1 MNKQFRLATDEI
13 INNFIATANTLPLL
27 TLDNNIE
34 WSLYILN
41 LQITFKRE

>member
-13 INNFIATANTLPLL
+13 INNLIATANTLPLL

-34 WSLYILN
+34 Y
-41 LQITFKRE
+41 TFISKALDFES